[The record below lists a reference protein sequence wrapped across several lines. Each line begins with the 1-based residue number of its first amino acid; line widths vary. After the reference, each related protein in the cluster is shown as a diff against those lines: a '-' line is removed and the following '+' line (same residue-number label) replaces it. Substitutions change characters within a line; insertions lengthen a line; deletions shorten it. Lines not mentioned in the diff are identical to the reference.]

1 MTHDDIHVLKTEIKD
16 DVMCQ
21 VMQLLIASE
30 QRVTSRFS
38 DDVYSLMDR
47 ICDIEL
53 LLKSMVNQVNASDSR
68 RVEMLVEDMKQLL
81 SVSIKNVN
89 ESMVEMDESLNRM
102 RENNKDAIDNIDDK
116 INARLG
122 ARRRKLYI
130 N

>member
-1 MTHDDIHVLKTEIKD
+1 
-16 DVMCQ
+16 
-21 VMQLLIASE
+21 
-30 QRVTSRFS
+30 
-38 DDVYSLMDR
+38 MDR